1 MSTSW
6 ASRPGIGVRIVPWF
20 KAASFS
26 AFRPRSDSTSGT
38 SADKQQRLHQPVV
51 VAEGRPLWD
60 RRRPAS
66 RRLRGRAVLLLQD
79 RQQLLVVEPLGV
91 VEVDGHVLAERLVAV
106 GHDVEQVA
114 HRHHVADLERL
125 AVVDQELHHHLQGR
139 PLALEHA
146 GDGDQRLHQGRAE
159 RVDLAEHLPVALAGE
174 QDVHHAVLHPRRL
187 LEGRVQL
194 RPGPP
199 RLLHFSTRF
208 SAIAGR
214 LRSSRVIVSNRP
226 CW

>member
-51 VAEGRPLWD
+51 VAEGRPP
-60 RRRPAS
+60 RVVVGQ
-66 RRLRGRAVLLLQD
+66 RLDLFAAAVLLLQH

-91 VEVDGHVLAERLVAV
+91 VEVDRHVLAEGLVAV

-114 HRHHVADLERL
+114 HGHHVAHLERL
-125 AVVDQELHHHLQGR
+125 AVVHQELHHHLQGR
-139 PLALEHA
+139 PLPLEHA
-146 GDGDQRLHQGRAE
+146 GYRDQRLHQGRAE
-159 RVDLAEHLPVALAGE
+159 GIDLAEHLAVALLGQ
-174 QDVHHAVLHPRRL
+174 QDVHHAVLHPRHL
-187 LEGRVQL
+187 LEGRVEF
-194 RPGPP
+194 
-199 RLLHFSTRF
+199 RLAAPSLHLSTRF

-214 LRSSRVIVSNRP
+214 FRSSRVIVSNRP